1 MRCGQLNNIF
11 DNIWPCNLLTLQKRQ
26 AMLKKFFNNKFF
38 IFVINLLSITI
49 LKQITSLSLKKY
61 NRQRS
66 TKVF

>member
-1 MRCGQLNNIF
+1 MRCEQLNNIF

-26 AMLKKFFNNKFF
+26 AMLKIFFNNKFF
-38 IFVINLLSITI
+38 IFVINLLSIRI